1 MKPYFSVYL
10 PSQSDE
16 WPTRSLLEHWRHSQG
31 YSKPLQN
38 WAVFLLLSSSTPF
51 NLNMSSKK
59 RGQHKMPGKAQ
70 QAIRKQ
76 KGSKSNSREQEK
88 IQSKNKKYTNT
99 SKTDCNSREQKET
112 IMVLF
117 SSFVTTQYY
126 SDIFHQQFCWALVLS
141 FLGWNANARL

>member
-1 MKPYFSVYL
+1 
-10 PSQSDE
+10 
-16 WPTRSLLEHWRHSQG
+16 
-31 YSKPLQN
+31 
-38 WAVFLLLSSSTPF
+38 
-51 NLNMSSKK
+51 MSSKT
-59 RGQHKMPGKAQ
+59 GTAQNAGKGTASNKK
-70 QAIRKQ
+70 AA
-76 KGSKSNSREQEK
+76 GSKSNSREQEK

-141 FLGWNANARL
+141 FLG

>member
-1 MKPYFSVYL
+1 
-10 PSQSDE
+10 
-16 WPTRSLLEHWRHSQG
+16 
-31 YSKPLQN
+31 
-38 WAVFLLLSSSTPF
+38 
-51 NLNMSSKK
+51 MSSKK

-141 FLGWNANARL
+141 FLG